1 MQIDLIY
8 IYKIII
14 QVKDFNKL
22 EFSRNA
28 TSSKVY
34 RLGSPKAKRHGRR
47 LWDLNINTLSG
58 YSELGSEVGE
68 LILRRLYHL
77 QIGGCLARVLITNH
91 SPGNY

>member
-14 QVKDFNKL
+14 QVKDFNKI

-58 YSELGSEVGE
+58 YSELGYIRSWRIDSEKIVPSANRWLFGKSS
-68 LILRRLYHL
+68 HH
-77 QIGGCLARVLITNH
+77 Q
-91 SPGNY
+91 S